1 MRFTLHDLYIISKNI
16 KHDNFAASRV
26 RAHLRVA
33 PRTREGATRVS
44 GRGSRKSGNAAAA
57 NPALAAPAQRPGGE
71 AARAR
76 GGRRSATRSAA
87 AIAAADLAP
96 KSPGQIPDSIQ
107 KILAAA

>member
-1 MRFTLHDLYIISKNI
+1 M
-16 KHDNFAASRV
+16 

-96 KSPGQIPDSIQ
+96 KPPGQIPDSIQ

>member
-1 MRFTLHDLYIISKNI
+1 M
-16 KHDNFAASRV
+16 

-44 GRGSRKSGNAAAA
+44 GKGSRKSGNAAAA